1 MFRTLGG
8 RLTALATGITLTVSL
23 LVCAA
28 LYVGIRHSLYQ
39 EVDAFLAGEVMEFRA
54 ILTAPHGDLNDVQ
67 RRVRAELG
75 SRQRGDLSF
84 RLLDTD
90 GRVLLTS
97 DASNKL
103 PDPWPI
109 PASRPAGLLFQTE
122 SGSEL
127 AAHTRTASEWIEF
140 DGANRIVQAT
150 YLLDQVNSSLGRF
163 LQICAASLAAATVL
177 AVIGG
182 RVLAARSLRPIGKMV
197 SAARRITVEN
207 LRQRLDQT
215 GSGDELDGLAATF
228 NEMFERLE
236 KQVGQL
242 RQFTADAAHELRTP
256 LAALRGTA
264 EVALS
269 SKRSPEE
276 LRAGIAESIEE
287 YDRLA
292 RIADDLLLLARA
304 DAGQEFVRRA
314 PMRLD
319 VAVGDVVDL
328 YAPLAE
334 EREVSLQCTAQ
345 RDVWI
350 DGDDGRLRQMIG
362 NLLDNALK
370 YTPAG
375 GRVNVQLAASN
386 GTAELTVGDTGPGI
400 SPDHLSHVFDRFF
413 RADRARTRD
422 GGGGAGLGLA
432 ISRTIIEG
440 HLGTIQLE
448 SAEGAGTTVHV
459 KLPATSARAA
469 PQSELKASRAS
480 NSVD

>member
-1 MFRTLGG
+1 MLRTLGG

-28 LYVGIRHSLYQ
+28 LYVGIRHSLYE

-54 ILTAPHGDLNDVQ
+54 ILSAVHGDLGDVQ
-67 RRVRAELG
+67 RKVRTELG
-75 SRQRGDLSF
+75 SRQRGDLTF
-84 RLLDTD
+84 RLLDAD

-97 DASNKL
+97 DASNQL
-103 PDPWPI
+103 PDPWPV
-109 PASRPAGLLFQTE
+109 PARRPAGLLFRTE
-122 SGSEL
+122 SGSGQ
-127 AAHTRTASEWIEF
+127 AAHTRTGSQWVES
-140 DGANRIVQAT
+140 DGAVRIVQAT
-150 YLLDQVNSSLGRF
+150 YLLDQVNDSLGRF
-163 LQICAASLAAATVL
+163 LQICAAALAAAAVL

-182 RVLAARSLRPIGKMV
+182 RVLAARSLRPIGTMV
-197 SAARRITVEN
+197 SAARRISVES
-207 LRQRLDQT
+207 LRQRLDRT
-215 GSGDELDGLAATF
+215 GSGDELDVLAATF

-256 LAALRGTA
+256 LAALRGNA

-269 SKRSPEE
+269 GRRSAEE

-319 VAVGDVVDL
+319 TAVHDIVDL
-328 YAPLAE
+328 FTPLAE
-334 EREVSLQCTAQ
+334 ERGVDLRCVTQDQ
-345 RDVWI
+345 VWI

-370 YTPAG
+370 YTPGG
-375 GRVNVQLAASN
+375 GRVEVQLEARDGAA
-386 GTAELTVGDTGPGI
+386 ALTVRDTGAGI
-400 SPDHLSHVFDRFF
+400 CAEHLPHVFDRFY

-422 GGGGAGLGLA
+422 GGAGLGLA

-440 HLGTIQLE
+440 HG
-448 SAEGAGTTVHV
+448 GAIGLDSTAGRGTTVHV
-459 KLPATSARAA
+459 RIP
-469 PQSELKASRAS
+469 ASRARRS
-480 NSVD
+480 